1 MAGKSTFLRQ
11 NALIAVLAQAGSHV
25 PAATAHI
32 GVVDRLYS
40 RVGAAD
46 DLAEGR
52 STFMVEM
59 VETAAILTG
68 ATNRSL
74 VILDE
79 VGRGTSTYDGLAI
92 AWAVLEAVHDD
103 LQSRCLFA
111 THYHELVPLTA
122 KLASLASVT
131 VKVRE
136 WKGDLVFLH
145 QVAPGAADKSY
156 GLAVARLAG
165 VPAPVLARA
174 RAVLTRLETR
184 RDQTGGIAAGV
195 DSLPLFAT
203 PAAPSGDELREK
215 LASIDPENITPREA
229 LDLLTDLKALAGQAG
244 DVN

>member
-1 MAGKSTFLRQ
+1 
-11 NALIAVLAQAGSHV
+11 
-25 PAATAHI
+25 
-32 GVVDRLYS
+32 
-40 RVGAAD
+40 
-46 DLAEGR
+46 
-52 STFMVEM
+52 
-59 VETAAILTG
+59 
-68 ATNRSL
+68 
-74 VILDE
+74 
-79 VGRGTSTYDGLAI
+79 
-92 AWAVLEAVHDD
+92 VLEAVHDD

-195 DSLPLFAT
+195 DSLPLFAA
-203 PAAPSGDELREK
+203 PAAPTGDDLREK
-215 LASIDPENITPREA
+215 LASIDPDNITPREA
-229 LDLLTDLKALAGQAG
+229 LDLLADLKALAAPK
-244 DVN
+244 N